1 MIYPFSPRPN
11 RQAASPQWQLV
22 KQMLPLVALLICGG
36 LLWSRIG
43 MLDVSLVRATVAA
56 VTPAQWLMA
65 ALATWGSFHAIGRYD
80 AVWHRINGTG
90 VRPARARRAGMQAIA
105 LSQFLGFGAATGS
118 LARWRA
124 LPELTLWQTTR
135 ITLAVTLTFTALW
148 ATTGLVAAWWLGL
161 ALSFAGLV
169 LVLASCAWLADVA
182 RRLLAPDL
190 HRRDAFGLL
199 AWTVLDMILAAL
211 AIYVLLPA
219 GMDLPFATLTAAF
232 VLALGAGLISN
243 APGGA
248 GAFELTLLALLP
260 QAGDEPLLGAIL
272 AFRVVYYVGPAVL
285 ALILLARPAPTT
297 QRVDHRSPAAWQLAR
312 QSGSVRQ
319 IDGAPVLVGSLPG
332 VLATLGPAPQQA
344 RHPQPAQNIL
354 RHALS
359 RGQIPALYNCDPRM
373 ALQARQAGWH
383 VRRTVMEAVIAPAT
397 WTTEGRAKQGLRR
410 KLRLAESAGVSVT
423 PATGALPLAA
433 MTALARNW
441 ADDHGGEL
449 GFSMGRYCPEYVT
462 HQRVFLIRQGARLI
476 GFITFHAGPDGWL
489 LDLIRHGAGMPDGT
503 MQRAITTAIM
513 TAKSEGV
520 AQLSLACV
528 PDQRHT
534 PEFWWRKR
542 AGLIQFKRGFG
553 PQWQPRYHAA
563 PTRAGFWFTGLVIG
577 IAIHRPLANLPFKL
591 RRLAENIR
599 AGDRFTI
606 EVAPET

>member
-11 RQAASPQWQLV
+11 RQDASPQWQLV

-36 LLWSRIG
+36 MLWARIG
-43 MLDVSLVRATVAA
+43 SLDAALVHATVAA
-56 VTPAQWLMA
+56 VTPAQWMLA

-118 LARWRA
+118 LARWRS

-135 ITLAVTLTFTALW
+135 ITLAVTLTFMVLW
-148 ATTGLVAAWWLGL
+148 ALTGLVAAWWLGL
-161 ALSFAGLV
+161 ALSFGGLV
-169 LVLASCAWLADVA
+169 LVLAACVWLGDVA
-182 RRLLAPDL
+182 RQILVPDL
-190 HRRDAFGLL
+190 RRRDAAGLF
-199 AWTVLDMILAAL
+199 AWTVIDMVLATLAL
-211 AIYVLLPA
+211 YILLPA
-219 GMDLPFATLTAAF
+219 GMEIPFATLTAAF
-232 VLALGAGLISN
+232 IVALGAGLVSN

-248 GAFELTLLALLP
+248 GAFELTLMSLLP
-260 QAGDEPLLGAIL
+260 QAGAEPLLGAIL

-285 ALILLARPAPTT
+285 ALILLARPAPETM
-297 QRVDHRSPAAWQLAR
+297 RVDYRSPAAWQLAR
-312 QSGSVRQ
+312 QSGRVRQ
-319 IDGAPVLVGSLPG
+319 LDGGPVLVGSLPG
-332 VLATLGPAPQQA
+332 VLAALGPQA
-344 RHPQPAQNIL
+344 RHAELPADML

-359 RGQIPALYNCDPRM
+359 RGQIPALYNCDQRM

-383 VRRTVMEAVIAPAT
+383 VRRTAMEAVINPAT
-397 WTTEGRAKQGLRR
+397 WSTEGRAKQGLRR
-410 KLRLAESAGVSVT
+410 KLRLAESAGVT
-423 PATGALPLAA
+423 IAPATGALPLAE
-433 MTALARNW
+433 MTALARDW
-441 ADDHGGEL
+441 AEGHAGEL

-462 HQRVFLIRQGARLI
+462 HQRVFLIRQGERLI

-489 LDLIRHGAGMPDGT
+489 LDLIRHGDAMPDGT
-503 MQRAITTAIM
+503 MQSAIATAIM

-520 AQLSLACV
+520 PQLSLACA
-528 PDQRHT
+528 PDPRHT

-553 PQWQPRYHAA
+553 PEWQPRYHAA

-591 RRLAENIR
+591 RKLAENIR
-599 AGDRFTI
+599 TRDRFAI
-606 EVAPET
+606 EVTPET